1 MMRIFPW
8 GLAAFMLLSIFTF
21 PGNPAAADEPEVI
34 KRLRGEKV
42 SVFDAGM
49 KRLRQAA
56 LTASGRLSSAAQPGP
71 RVGVRY
77 DDKTGIIEIEFLFTD
92 PNGNAVVYSK
102 DRCMEMHK
110 TAIRETFNIGRTIYA
125 VPLTFEERVR
135 RRLGLLFSHEPIQ
148 NVKEVVALGQRLSQ
162 LTFLRVEI
170 VGRKNIRI
178 ASCRGRVA
186 PEVGG
191 Q

>member
-1 MMRIFPW
+1 
-8 GLAAFMLLSIFTF
+8 MLLSILTL
-21 PGNPAAADEPEVI
+21 PGNPAAAEEPEVI

-42 SVFDAGM
+42 TVFDAGM

-92 PNGNAVVYSK
+92 PNGNAVIYSK
-102 DRCMEMHK
+102 DRCMEIHK
-110 TAIRETFNIGRTIYA
+110 TAIRETFNIGRTIYTI
-125 VPLTFEERVR
+125 PLTFEERVR

-148 NVKEVVALGQRLSQ
+148 NIKEVIALGQRLSE
-162 LTFLRVEI
+162 LTFLRI
-170 VGRKNIRI
+170 DIIGPKNIKIGSCRDRI
-178 ASCRGRVA
+178 A
-186 PEVGG
+186 PIMGG
-191 Q
+191 K